1 MSKIK
6 YRFNTKSLTYERDRL
21 SAKEIGLKLL
31 SYLTTGLVFS
41 AVVIAFAYKF
51 LESPMEKKLERE
63 NNFLL
68 LQHEILNKRLEL
80 ISSVLEDVQR
90 RDDDIYRVI
99 FEAEPISDNIRKAGF
114 GGVNRYVKLEGY
126 DNSQLI
132 MEATQKLDMLSKQLY
147 IQSKSFDEVFKMA
160 KNKTEMLTSIP
171 AIQPISNVDLKR
183 LASGFGYRTHPIY
196 KISHFHTGIDFSAVT
211 GTEIYATGNG
221 TVLTADAE
229 ARGYGNHV
237 VIDHGYGYKTL
248 YAHMSEFAVRPRQKV
263 KRGDV
268 IGYVGS
274 TGTSTSPHLH
284 YEVIRNG
291 EKINPVNFFYN
302 DLSPAEYQKMI
313 EISSQSN
320 QSFD

>member
-21 SAKEIGLKLL
+21 SIKDIGLKLL
-31 SYLTTGLVFS
+31 SYVSIGLVFS
-41 AVVIAFAYKF
+41 AVVITFAYKF
-51 LESPMEKKLERE
+51 LESPREKKLERE
-63 NNFLL
+63 NMYLL
-68 LQHEILNKRLEL
+68 LQHEILTKRLEL
-80 ISSVLEDVQR
+80 VASVLEDVQK

-99 FEAEPISDNIRKAGF
+99 FEAEPISDNIRKAGY
-114 GGVNRYVKLEGY
+114 GGVNHYMKLEGY
-126 DNSQLI
+126 DNSELI
-132 MEATQKLDMLSKQLY
+132 IEATKKLDKLSKQLY
-147 IQSKSFDEVFKMA
+147 IQSKSYDEVFKMA
-160 KNKTEMLTSIP
+160 KSKSVMLSAIP
-171 AIQPISNVDLKR
+171 AIQPISNADLTR

-196 KISHFHTGIDFSAVT
+196 KIQHLHTGMDFSAST

-221 TVLTADAE
+221 SVITADAE
-229 ARGYGNHV
+229 SRGYGNHV
-237 VIDHGYGYKTL
+237 VINHGYGYQTL
-248 YAHMSEFAVRPRQKV
+248 YAHMSRFAVRPGQKV

-274 TGTSTSPHLH
+274 TGTSTAPHLH
-284 YEVIRNG
+284 YEVVKNG